1 MAAYKEPAMSV
12 SESQARAFEGF
23 PVTWK
28 RVITDPHGFIAD
40 LPETGGL
47 GDPLTFLAICAGAN
61 ALGHLLK
68 WWGIGGMIAIFLW
81 QLVAAFLLATLFVL
95 IAQNLFEGRGGFEPT
110 FRVVA
115 YAWAP
120 LVVAWIPVIGVI
132 AWLFSAYL
140 IIRGLERVQR
150 IDTVRAV
157 LTLVIGTAVVWV
169 LRAVRSGGPVW
180 L

>member
-1 MAAYKEPAMSV
+1 MSV
-12 SESQARAFEGF
+12 NESQARAAFEAF

-28 RVITDPHGFIAD
+28 RVVTEPHGFIAT
-40 LPETGGL
+40 LPEVGGL
-47 GDPLTFLAICAGAN
+47 GEPLTFLLLCAAGN
-61 ALGHLLK
+61 ALGHLLLG
-68 WWGIGGMIAIFLW
+68 WGPRGMIAIFVW
-81 QLVAAFLLATLFVL
+81 QLIAAFLLAALLVL
-95 IAQNLFEGRGGFEPT
+95 VAQNLFEGRGGFEPT

-120 LVVAWIPVIGVI
+120 LVVAWMPIVGVI

-140 IIRGLERVQR
+140 IVRGLERVQR

>member
-1 MAAYKEPAMSV
+1 MSV
-12 SESQARAFEGF
+12 SESQARAALEGF
-23 PVTWK
+23 PLTWK
-28 RVITDPHGFIAD
+28 RVMTEPNAFIAS

-47 GDPLTFLAICAGAN
+47 GEPLTFLLLCAAAN
-61 ALGHLLK
+61 AFGHLLLG
-68 WWGIGGMIAIFLW
+68 WGPGGMVAIFVW
-81 QLVAAFLLATLFVL
+81 QLIAAFLLAALFVL
-95 IAQNLFEGRGGFEPT
+95 IAQNLFEGHGGFEPT

-120 LVVAWIPVIGVI
+120 LVVAWIPLIGVI
-132 AWLFSAYL
+132 AWLYSAYL